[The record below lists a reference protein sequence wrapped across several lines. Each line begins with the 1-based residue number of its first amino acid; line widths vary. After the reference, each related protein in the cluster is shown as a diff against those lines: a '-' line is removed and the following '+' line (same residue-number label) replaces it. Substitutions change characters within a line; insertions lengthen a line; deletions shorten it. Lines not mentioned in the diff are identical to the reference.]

1 MASYIKKADR
11 GPGPHA
17 DEYEYRSFSLEGSDE
32 LLTKGFLR
40 AKAESSP

>member
-1 MASYIKKADR
+1 MVAPIDPGVAIS
-11 GPGPHA
+11 GPHA

-40 AKAESSP
+40 AKAETSP